1 MKIPVVCQW
10 LARKLNAGQ
19 LIRKMDGNPHQI
31 ASGYSLGIFIGM
43 MPLVGIKAVIAMAI
57 ASALK
62 WNKLAAG
69 IGVFNINPLTAPF
82 FFGLNYLVG
91 KQVTGCRQ
99 SFEFPA
105 EFSFGFFS
113 DLFQNGSE
121 ILITLAI
128 GGVLLGI
135 PFAFFAYHLTYF
147 TIKNSRKHGETP

>member
-1 MKIPVVCQW
+1 MSISDTGRW
-10 LARKLNAGQ
+10 LARKLNVGR
-19 LIRKMDGNPHQI
+19 LILKMDGNPHQI
-31 ASGYSLGIFIGM
+31 ASGYSLGIFIGL
-43 MPLVGIKAVIAMAI
+43 MPLVGVKAIIAMAI

-62 WNKLAAG
+62 WNRLAAG
-69 IGVFNINPLTAPF
+69 IGVFNINPVTAPF

-99 SFEFPA
+99 SFQFPA
-105 EFSFGFFS
+105 EFSFRFFT

-135 PFAFFAYHLTYF
+135 PFAFFAYHLAYF
-147 TIKNSRKHGETP
+147 TIRNSRKRIKPQ